1 MLKLFTLPVFGRFTI
16 LASLSLLA
24 GCSQMFAGGVDEE
37 TNTVAGANPDAED
50 TMPEASATLTGTLT
64 DAKGNPVAGAEVF
77 AIACDS
83 SSVVLSAI
91 TDESGHFGL
100 SLDLQGEYGL
110 SGSTAAGAFYSVVEY
125 SGTPVNVDLRLS
137 GTGSIKGRL
146 DASMMDDGIVFTVV
160 GSQWSST
167 TDMNGNFEIDG
178 VPQGAILPVYV
189 DAGDSE
195 KYDDVVYAVRVGYTL
210 SGAAEFSDAMA
221 IGSYKGIVAYDTV
234 SSANYITINPTS
246 SSSAKASSSSTRA
259 SSSSSVAMDGSS
271 SSMVDLPVGFSS
283 GDNNPA
289 TDADT
294 IRDTVNE
301 PGTELP
307 KNGND
312 GSSGNGLLVPYGV
325 DYGVLGRFEMDS
337 IQGGNTAS
345 ILGAGAL
352 FDSSPAL
359 VVEGWV
365 KVNSV
370 AAAPY
375 RQNIVGVYPQQGD
388 GPGLFTL
395 AVVDGMCNV
404 SGPHF
409 AFFRGDASGRFGCGN
424 VAMNPSAYR
433 LGSWAY
439 LTAVWDFNTGALVLY
454 VDGEAVAWAYS
465 GAAPN
470 RPTTDPVNFGDA
482 ALDVS
487 LEQVRMGGRPLRVVD
502 VRYRY
507 NYYGGAR

>member
-1 MLKLFTLPVFGRFTI
+1 MLKQRFTLPALWMFAVVVLAVFP
-16 LASLSLLA
+16 LA
-24 GCSQMFAGGVDEE
+24 GCTHMLAGGVDEE
-37 TNTVAGANPDAED
+37 TNTVAGANPETENHNDL
-50 TMPEASATLTGTLT
+50 PVNASLTGRLV
-64 DAKGNPVAGAEVF
+64 DAQGNPLAGVEVT

-83 SSVVLSAI
+83 PSFVYNTL
-91 TDESGHFGL
+91 TDEQGDFAMVL
-100 SLDLQGEYGL
+100 FRNGEYGI
-110 SGSTAAGAFYSVVEY
+110 SGSTDAGAFYSVVEY
-125 SGTPVNVDLRLS
+125 DGNPVNVDLTLS

-146 DASMMDDGIVFTVV
+146 DVEASSNDIELTVV
-160 GSQWSST
+160 GTNWKAMA
-167 TDMNGNFEIDG
+167 DNNGNFELDG
-178 VPQGAILPVYV
+178 VPQGVLPVY
-189 DAGDSE
+189 AKDSDGGM
-195 KYDDVVYAVRVGYTL
+195 YADVVYVVKVGRYETVFGDPML
-210 SGAAEFSDAMA
+210 AGSVDYVTAKFEAA
-221 IGSYKGIVAYDTV
+221 
-234 SSANYITINPTS
+234 SSSSVLAS
-246 SSSAKASSSSTRA
+246 SSSAKVYSSSATMPTVGM
-259 SSSSSVAMDGSS
+259 SSSEP
-271 SSMVDLPVGFSS
+271 MV
-283 GDNNPA
+283 GDP
-289 TDADT
+289 DYD
-294 IRDTVNE
+294 RDTVVAE
-301 PGTELP
+301 PDTAP
-307 KNGND
+307 TND
-312 GSSGNGLLVPYGV
+312 SGMGGSGASGGVQMPYGA
-325 DYGVLGRFEMDS
+325 DYGILGRFDMDS
-337 IQGGNTAS
+337 ITGGNTAN

-370 AAAPY
+370 AGDAPY
-375 RQNIVGVYPQQGD
+375 QKNIVGVYPQQGD